1 MCSSDLKD
9 KGMVSPSSQLSTTP
23 NPFEVVVAHPSNLIV
38 HFIHGSFAT
47 TTFLGISSLSELF
60 SFLGN
65 CASRSAMAWLLT
77 ALGVLRPMSY

>member
-1 MCSSDLKD
+1 MKD
-9 KGMVSPSSQLSTTP
+9 RGMVFPSSQLSTTP
-23 NPFEVVVAHPSNLIV
+23 TPFEVVIADPSNLIV
-38 HFIHGSFAT
+38 HFFPGISAT
-47 TTFLGISSLSELF
+47 ATSLGISSLSELF